1 MQKHIH
7 TNIKHKKNQPISS
20 KKKREKPTNTT
31 NIIALK
37 SQLTNENENI
47 IYLVFYIVQKSF
59 KKKTLSPH
67 LTKQWM
73 TILTDQNSVIKKY
86 TFESSKTI
94 YK

>member
-7 TNIKHKKNQPISS
+7 TNIKHKKNRPISS

-47 IYLVFYIVQKSF
+47 IYLVFYIVQKS
-59 KKKTLSPH
+59 
-67 LTKQWM
+67 
-73 TILTDQNSVIKKY
+73 
-86 TFESSKTI
+86 
-94 YK
+94 